1 MEYVRIVENR
11 VGAVIGK
18 KGEIKAEIEK
28 SLSVVLDVN
37 SDEGVVTIENVGSD
51 PLSEWKARDVVK
63 AISYGIKP
71 ETALKLKDDE
81 YTLIVINLCD
91 IVGRSRKAVI
101 RQKARVIGREGKT
114 KDHISELTGATV
126 SIRGKHVAIIGRTED
141 AHIAK
146 EAIEALAEGL
156 PHGVVYKVLEKKCS
170 DMKRQRNVDMW
181 WNR

>member
-1 MEYVRIVENR
+1 MEYVRIAENR

-18 KGEIKAEIEK
+18 KGEIKAAIEK
-28 SLSVVLDVN
+28 GLSVMLDVN
-37 SDEGVVTIENVGSD
+37 SDEGIVTIENAGSD
-51 PLSEWKARDVVK
+51 PLSEWKARDVIK

-71 ETALKLKDDE
+71 ETALRLKDDE
-81 YTLIVINLCD
+81 YTLIVINLSD
-91 IVGRSRKAVI
+91 IVGRSKKAVI
-101 RQKARVIGREGKT
+101 RQKARVIGRDGKT
-114 KDHISELTGATV
+114 KDHISEVTGAAV

-141 AHIAK
+141 AQLAK

-181 WNR
+181 RNR

>member
-1 MEYVRIVENR
+1 MEYVRIAESR

-28 SLSVVLDVN
+28 DLSVSLDVN
-37 SDEGVVTIENVGSD
+37 SDEGVVTIENKGSD
-51 PLSEWKARDVVK
+51 PLAEWKARDVIK

-71 ETALKLKDDE
+71 ETALKLKGDE
-81 YTLIVINLCD
+81 YTLIVINLYD
-91 IVGRSRKAVI
+91 IVGRSKKAVI

-126 SIRGKHVAIIGRTED
+126 SIRGKHVAIIGRIDD

-170 DMKRQRNVDMW
+170 DMKRRRNVDMW
-181 WNR
+181 RNR